1 MFNNAPTSETLI
13 LRGFRGFFD
22 LSIYSLNEYSSIYI
36 GRLGGQDRND
46 LLLLMKGN

>member
-1 MFNNAPTSETLI
+1 MRPPRKRLYLGGSEA
-13 LRGFRGFFD
+13 FFD